1 MKKDWTILAPQMSP
15 IHFQFI
21 EKAVRA
27 SGYNIDVLPA
37 NDKEAIEEG
46 IKYVNNDACYP
57 SILVIGQM
65 INALKSGKY
74 DPNKTALIISQTGGG
89 CRATNYVG
97 FLKKGLRE
105 AGFPNVP
112 IISLNVLGMERQPGF
127 KISYRL
133 IYSNYN
139 KT

>member
-1 MKKDWTILAPQMSP
+1 MEEREKNNVKLKNIDNSYKKNLFTKEMKKDWTILAPQMSP

-97 FLKKGLRE
+97 FLKKGLSCLLYTSDAADE
-105 AGFPNVP
+105 
-112 IISLNVLGMERQPGF
+112 
-127 KISYRL
+127 
-133 IYSNYN
+133 
-139 KT
+139 